1 MAAGSDGYFAS
12 KSAKSLA
19 LEQRISSICRA
30 STSAV
35 ALSASIFEA
44 SRCRLSGTH
53 QRSAP
58 MICVNPVASLLPQ
71 LSGLIHFCR

>member
-1 MAAGSDGYFAS
+1 MAAESGGDFAS

-19 LEQRISSICRA
+19 LERRISSICRA
-30 STSAV
+30 STSAL

-44 SRCRLSGTH
+44 YRFRRLSGTH

-58 MICVNPVASLLPQ
+58 
-71 LSGLIHFCR
+71 